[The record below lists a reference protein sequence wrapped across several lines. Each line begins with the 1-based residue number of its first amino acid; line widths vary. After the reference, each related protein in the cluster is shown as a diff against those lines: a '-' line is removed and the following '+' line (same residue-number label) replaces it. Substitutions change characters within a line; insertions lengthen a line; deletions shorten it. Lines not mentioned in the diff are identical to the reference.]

1 MLYRELGTT
10 GWKVS
15 AIGLGTWNIGNQWG
29 EVDESLAFSTIRK
42 AFDHGINLFDTAD
55 SYGIPNG
62 LSEERLGIALGG
74 IRHQAYIVTKI
85 GHWGERTGQEVP
97 KTTVDMIRLCVHASL
112 HRLRTDW
119 IDVLLCHE
127 PNVADPSIY
136 LEAFE
141 LLKKQGK
148 IRAYGVSTDILDSL
162 KRFNQHNTC
171 KVVEAGYSLVN
182 RGAEKEYFP
191 YCQQNGIGVL
201 LKVPLAQGL
210 LSGRYSAQSVFTDS
224 IRSKWHRNEKH
235 KELFLER
242 AALVEK
248 IKTKLKPEEV
258 LSDVA
263 LKFAI
268 SHPVNP
274 VALPGAKSP
283 EQAIMN
289 AKAGNQLFSDEQ
301 RKRLVL
307 D

>member
-1 MLYRELGTT
+1 MLYRDFGST

-29 EVDESLAFSTIRK
+29 EVDDAVAYSTIRK
-42 AFDHGINLFDTAD
+42 AYENGINLFDTAE

-62 LSEERLGIALGG
+62 LSEERLGVALGG
-74 IRHQAYIVTKI
+74 IRHQVHVVTKV
-85 GHWGERTGQEVP
+85 GNWGKRTGQGIP
-97 KTTVDMIRLCVHASL
+97 KTTPDMIIVCVHASL

-127 PNVADPSIY
+127 GDLEDPTIY

-141 LLKKQGK
+141 ILKKQGK
-148 IRAYGVSTDILDSL
+148 IRAYGISTDSLDVL
-162 KRFNQHNTC
+162 KKFNHNNTC
-171 KVVEAGYSLVN
+171 NVVEAGYSLIN
-182 RGAEKEYFP
+182 RKAEKEYFP

-210 LSGRYSAQSVFTDS
+210 LSGRYSAQTVFTDT
-224 IRSKWHRNEKH
+224 IRSNWHDDKKQRDFQDKIV
-235 KELFLER
+235 
-242 AALVEK
+242 LVDK
-248 IKTKLKPEEV
+248 LKSKLKPDEV

-263 LKFAI
+263 LKFAF
-268 SHPVNP
+268 SHPVQP

-283 EQAIMN
+283 EQSIMN
-289 AKAGNQLFSDEQ
+289 AKAGDKALTDEQ

-307 D
+307 E